1 MNKLYS
7 RNELLF
13 AILLIVVYIAGTII
27 FDNVASI
34 LKITNFLTPL
44 FYMLLCTVLLIWIL
58 KNKLNFKYGLCK
70 SPFKAK
76 YFLFFIPLFIL
87 ISINFW
93 FGLKVK
99 SSFIQ
104 SSLFI
109 ITMLCVGFLEE
120 IIFRGFLFK
129 AMEKAG
135 LKSAIIISSL
145 TFGFG
150 HIINLFTAHAN
161 ILATILQICYA
172 TTTGFLFV
180 IIFYKGK
187 TLLPCIFTHSVF
199 NTLSL
204 YAITP
209 NQTIS
214 IITAI
219 IIMILTLSYSI
230 ILIKII
236 PRDQTMK
243 TNASLDNKRIIY
255 EH

>member
-1 MNKLYS
+1 MNKLYNK
-7 RNELLF
+7 NELWF
-13 AILLIVVYIAGTII
+13 ALTLIVVYIAGTII
-27 FDNVASI
+27 FDNIASL
-34 LKITNFLTPL
+34 LKMTNFLTPL
-44 FYMLLCTVLLIWIL
+44 FYVLLCTILLIWIF
-58 KNKLNFKYGLCK
+58 KNKLNSKYGLCK
-70 SPFKAK
+70 SPFGAK
-76 YFLFFIPLFIL
+76 YFLFFIPLVIL

-93 FGLKVK
+93 FGVQLK
-99 SSFIQ
+99 SNFIQ
-104 SSLFI
+104 SLMFI

-129 AMEKAG
+129 AMEKEG

-187 TLLPCIFTHSVF
+187 TLLPCIITHSIF

-219 IIMILTLSYSI
+219 TIMILTLSYSI

-236 PRDQTMK
+236 PRDQTYE
-243 TNASLDNKRIIY
+243 NKR
-255 EH
+255 